1 MPQDYRRA
9 AACFQHSAEL
19 GEPMAEYDLG
29 LLYERG
35 LGVHLDYVE
44 AYKWLS
50 LASSTGS
57 RASQEELKSL
67 SKIMT
72 PPQIG
77 KALLSIA
84 EWKATH
90 GTVSHPSTMEGE
102 VAGETSWKVAGSE

>member
-1 MPQDYRRA
+1 
-9 AACFQHSAEL
+9 
-19 GEPMAEYDLG
+19 MAEYDLG
-29 LLYERG
+29 LMYEKG

-50 LASSTGS
+50 LASSSGS

-77 KALLSIA
+77 RALVSLA
-84 EWKATH
+84 EWKASH
-90 GTVSHPSTMEGE
+90 GNAATSSAVEGE
-102 VAGETSWKVAGSE
+102 LTGEAGWRVSGSE